1 MKVGQTNPIGPVS
14 GISARTENR
23 RPAPREVRK
32 ADDVATVMGIP
43 ETELTPHVR
52 AAIMTLMDEVSRLR
66 EDLRQAKSRVDHLE
80 ELADRDTLVPLINRR
95 AFVREISRMISY
107 AERYGTTHSIIYF
120 DLNGMKAINDA
131 YGHAAG
137 DAVLM
142 RVAEILADSTRE
154 SDIVG
159 RLGGDEFGL
168 LMVQS
173 SEAKA
178 REKAGALAVRIG
190 KETIE
195 WQGKSLPISV
205 AWGAHAI
212 KPGQDIHEALAAADR
227 AMYVN
232 KGARERG

>member
-1 MKVGQTNPIGPVS
+1 MD
-14 GISARTENR
+14 EN
-23 RPAPREVRK
+23 
-32 ADDVATVMGIP
+32 
-43 ETELTPHVR
+43 
-52 AAIMTLMDEVSRLR
+52 AIMTLMDEVSRLR
-66 EDLRQAKSRVDHLE
+66 EDLRQTRARVDHLE

-120 DLNGMKAINDA
+120 DLNGMKAINDEH
-131 YGHAAG
+131 GHAAG

-142 RVAEILADSTRE
+142 HVAEILADSTRE

-168 LMVQS
+168 LMVQA

-178 REKAGALAVRIG
+178 REKAEALAKRIAS
-190 KETIE
+190 EAIE
-195 WQGKSLPISV
+195 WKDQQLSVSV

-232 KGARERG
+232 KSGRERA